1 MNLDIGRSV
10 QEGRQGLVDES
21 FGHRLR
27 VLLADRGMS
36 PSELAS
42 KSGLSRQMVNNYLN
56 SGSIPGLE
64 NACAIA
70 KALGLTVDDLALTSL
85 KKLVTG

>member
-1 MNLDIGRSV
+1 
-10 QEGRQGLVDES
+10 
-21 FGHRLR
+21 
-27 VLLADRGMS
+27 MS

-56 SGSIPGLE
+56 GSSPGLE
-64 NACAIA
+64 SACAMA